1 MASNNVESRPASRK
15 INKSKRL
22 RLSDEV
28 GWVRGGSL
36 GDTPVNVNQIR
47 QTAADGGD
55 PCHPC
60 HTILS
65 PALTQMWSARLSAR
79 RGVPGLLGLVSSFT
93 PVRIESTT
101 ASALWMQATIS
112 RKNPGTVI
120 CSSLLL
126 LPFRCHEERGAGFTT
141 RCTEFETWCGRLTI
155 AGLWDRV
162 PNRSSIYA
170 CASAK
175 PFMSQYEDIH
185 YSWPLV
191 RSCCQMRCGQSHW
204 CVRPS

>member
-1 MASNNVESRPASRK
+1 MAETLV
-15 INKSKRL
+15 
-22 RLSDEV
+22 
-28 GWVRGGSL
+28 
-36 GDTPVNVNQIR
+36 TPVTQYCR
-47 QTAADGGD
+47 Q
-55 PCHPC
+55 
-60 HTILS
+60 
-65 PALTQMWSARLSAR
+65 RLHKCGPQGSQRVAVSQDFPR
-79 RGVPGLLGLVSSFT
+79 IAYTCQLGLVSSFT

-112 RKNPGTVI
+112 RKNPDTVI

>member
-1 MASNNVESRPASRK
+1 MCIAIPVLEQPISSRRHGSIHGQAHKFLLSLLLLGSISIASESSRDLRPRIDMASNNVESRPASRK

-79 RGVPGLLGLVSSFT
+79 RGVPGLPENCVYVPTWVSVLLHPSSH
-93 PVRIESTT
+93 RIHDSLSAVD
-101 ASALWMQATIS
+101 ASHNQS
-112 RKNPGTVI
+112 QKPGH
-120 CSSLLL
+120 CNML
-126 LPFRCHEERGAGFTT
+126 
-141 RCTEFETWCGRLTI
+141 
-155 AGLWDRV
+155 
-162 PNRSSIYA
+162 
-170 CASAK
+170 
-175 PFMSQYEDIH
+175 
-185 YSWPLV
+185 
-191 RSCCQMRCGQSHW
+191 
-204 CVRPS
+204 